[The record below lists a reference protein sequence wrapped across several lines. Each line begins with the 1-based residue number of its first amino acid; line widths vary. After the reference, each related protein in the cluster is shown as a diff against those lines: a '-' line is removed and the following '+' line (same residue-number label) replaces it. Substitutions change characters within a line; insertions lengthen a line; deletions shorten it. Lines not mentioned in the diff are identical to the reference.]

1 MNERKPTYCPDP
13 TFKRLDS
20 LPKGEFGVAFTTK
33 GNRLG
38 DVFVVKV
45 IPTRQSGNPIV
56 EVGGG
61 RRLGGGTAVKTE
73 IYKGH

>member
-13 TFKRLDS
+13 SFKRLDNLS
-20 LPKGEFGVAFTTK
+20 RGEYGVAYTTK

-38 DVFVVKV
+38 GVFVLKV
-45 IPTRQSGNPIV
+45 IPTRQPGNPVV

-61 RRLGGGTAVKTE
+61 RSLGGGTAVKTE
-73 IYKGH
+73 LYRGR